1 MSPNLTYDKDLAF
14 GGDQNSPLRDLSD
27 DTLIFPASVTFPTLL
42 ILQSHPDG
50 WINNMASTKAAIL
63 HVSKPCGLYLPQ
75 LGEKMDFRGPKLQL
89 NAMTPCL

>member
-14 GGDQNSPLRDLSD
+14 GGDQNSPLRDLID
-27 DTLIFPASVTFPTLL
+27 DTLIFSCKRDFPHTFNFAVASRWV
-42 ILQSHPDG
+42 
-50 WINNMASTKAAIL
+50 NNMASTKAAIL

-75 LGEKMDFRGPKLQL
+75 LGEKMDFRGPKLQF

>member
-14 GGDQNSPLRDLSD
+14 GGDQNSPLRDLID

-50 WINNMASTKAAIL
+50 
-63 HVSKPCGLYLPQ
+63 
-75 LGEKMDFRGPKLQL
+75 
-89 NAMTPCL
+89 

>member
-14 GGDQNSPLRDLSD
+14 GGDQNSPLRDLID
-27 DTLIFPASVTFPTLL
+27 DTLIFSCKRDFPHTFKFAVAS
-42 ILQSHPDG
+42 G
-50 WINNMASTKAAIL
+50 WVNNMASTKAAIL

-75 LGEKMDFRGPKLQL
+75 LGEKMDFRGPKLQF